1 MSLRHDMKSD
11 QHGSQET
18 RSIPVAKVVIAGD
31 GRAGKTSLI
40 RRYCVGM
47 FQESRV
53 MTIGV
58 DFQTKEVDVD
68 GRSIK
73 LSIWDIGGQDR
84 FESFRDTFYRGA
96 KAVAL
101 VYDVTD
107 LTSMNNL
114 PRWHEEIKKAAPAAR
129 FIVVGNKIDLHR
141 SVPREQAKA
150 WTRTQ
155 HLPYCETSAL
165 TGEGVDLFFKALAWL
180 ALNNTG

>member
-1 MSLRHDMKSD
+1 MSSDPHDTK
-11 QHGSQET
+11 QP

-31 GRAGKTSLI
+31 GRTGKTSLI
-40 RRYCVGM
+40 RRYCTGM

-68 GRSIK
+68 GRVIK

-84 FESFRDTFYRGA
+84 FEAFRDAFYRGA

-107 LTSMNNL
+107 WPSLNNL
-114 PRWHEEIKKAAPAAR
+114 PRWYAEIRKVMPQAR
-129 FIVVGNKIDLHR
+129 FIVVGNKTDLHR
-141 SVPREQAKA
+141 VVPRDRAKA
-150 WTRTQ
+150 WTNEQ

-165 TGEGVDLFFKALAWL
+165 TGDGVDLFFKALAWL
-180 ALNNTG
+180 ALQGV